1 MPAML
6 LLPESLTLRE
16 ARDTLRLLKVSLER
30 EAEPLLVVD
39 GSQLQHFDSSA
50 LAVLL
55 ECRRL
60 AQAWGKRYEA
70 RALPERLRE
79 LAALYGIAELL
90 THEEGAAAPQAS

>member
-1 MPAML
+1 ML

-30 EAEPLLVVD
+30 ETETVLVID
-39 GSQLQHFDSSA
+39 GGQLQRFDSSA

-60 AQAWGKRYEA
+60 AQAWGKHFAVTR
-70 RALPERLRE
+70 LPHGLVE
-79 LAALYGIAELL
+79 LAGLYGIGEAVGIEPV
-90 THEEGAAAPQAS
+90 AAAG

>member
-1 MPAML
+1 ML

-16 ARDTLRLLKVSLER
+16 ARDTLRLLTVSLER

-60 AQAWGKRYEA
+60 AQAWGKRFEV
-70 RALPERLRE
+70 RALPRQLSE

-90 THEEGAAAPQAS
+90 TAQEAEAAPQAS